1 MILWTIISANILVSV
16 FLLMRVLK
24 MKEITIKETIIKEVP
39 VEKIVYK
46 APDYLLNNP
55 QVLFRMPEFAMSEKD
70 IFNIVRS
77 LEEDK
82 DKWTY
87 KLTTFS
93 GDTFYVERVNSN
105 KTMIQVYIDGMS
117 KKDDKDIRVRMLQP
131 VSMDIDKKWND
142 TFKHLL
148 WSEFRELYNK
158 RVKDEMDKGADLSEN
173 ISDLLSKTQKRD
185 DTLNK
190 LI

>member
-1 MILWTIISANILVSV
+1 MILWTIISVNILLSV
-16 FLLMRVLK
+16 FLLIKVLR

-39 VEKIVYK
+39 VERVVYK

-55 QVLFRMPEFAMSEKD
+55 QVLFRMPEFTIAEKD
-70 IFNIVRS
+70 IFNIIRS

-82 DKWTY
+82 DKWSFSLSTI
-87 KLTTFS
+87 S
-93 GDTFYVERVNSN
+93 GDTLYIERTNSN
-105 KTMIQVYIDGMS
+105 NKRIQFYMDGLS
-117 KKDDKDIRVRMLQP
+117 KKDEKDVRVRMLQP
-131 VSMDIDKKWND
+131 INMDFDKKWND

-158 RVKDEMDKGADLSEN
+158 RVKSEMDKSDELSES

-190 LI
+190 LV